1 MSGMMN
7 VRISRFDLHFWI
19 LPLPFVSDF
28 RFYTFMAKKRGSYS
42 RRATEPHAR
51 LDEERSCFW
60 EMHEKS
66 TARKVKLAC
75 DEFLKDR
82 ENRKSKINEDDK

>member
-1 MSGMMN
+1 
-7 VRISRFDLHFWI
+7 
-19 LPLPFVSDF
+19 
-28 RFYTFMAKKRGSYS
+28 MAKKRGSYS

-66 TARKVKLAC
+66 TARKVKIAC
-75 DEFLKDR
+75 DEFLRDR
-82 ENRKSKINEDDK
+82 ENKEPENTENDK